1 MSLNL
6 FSKPDELAFG
16 TPVKTRDENFRALTF
31 GDSPLGNTIIE
42 VFNKNARMD
51 ESIKKKFKDLPQFQI
66 NDLAAYVSNHK
77 NLDKSSSVWGRVND
91 EITNIK
97 KKIGGKSRRG
107 KSRRSKS
114 RRSKSRRTV

>member
-1 MSLNL
+1 
-6 FSKPDELAFG
+6 
-16 TPVKTRDENFRALTF
+16 
-31 GDSPLGNTIIE
+31 
-42 VFNKNARMD
+42 MD